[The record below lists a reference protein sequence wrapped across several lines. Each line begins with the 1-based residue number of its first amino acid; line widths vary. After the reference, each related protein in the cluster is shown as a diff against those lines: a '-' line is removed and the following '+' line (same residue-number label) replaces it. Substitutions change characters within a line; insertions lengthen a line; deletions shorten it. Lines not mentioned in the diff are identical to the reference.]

1 MEDIKYQNNSFK
13 FAYRVSAIIYNF
25 DKTKILLFTGND
37 SGYYMLPGGKVK
49 ELEESIEAIKRE
61 ILEETGFENL
71 EFELTGISEE
81 IIKNDKDNI
90 QQITFTYATTYSKKI
105 DNEEF
110 KSIESDWINF
120 KWVKI
125 ADLSKYKIH
134 PNCVVNMLDG
144 DNIKKITHI
153 VENKDFKGRN

>member
-1 MEDIKYQNNSFK
+1 MEDIKYENNKFK

-37 SGYYMLPGGKVK
+37 SDYYMLPGGKVK

-71 EFELTGISEE
+71 NFELTGISEE

-90 QQITFTYATTYSKKI
+90 QQITFTYETIYNEKI

-120 KWVKI
+120 KWVKKE
-125 ADLSKYKIH
+125 DLGKYNIH
-134 PNCVVNMLDG
+134 PNCVVNMLDRE
-144 DNIKKITHI
+144 NIKKITHI
-153 VENKDFKGRN
+153 VEKI